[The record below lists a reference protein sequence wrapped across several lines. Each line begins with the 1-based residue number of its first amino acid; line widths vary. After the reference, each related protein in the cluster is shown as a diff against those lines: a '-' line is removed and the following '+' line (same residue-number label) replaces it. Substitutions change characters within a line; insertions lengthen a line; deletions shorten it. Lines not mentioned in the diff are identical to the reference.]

1 MSTLAVVF
9 STGVTDGLVN
19 YRLEKVA
26 EALLGDRAASARDT
40 CGISVIREIRSRVII
55 IFGRL
60 KDEQPYNFCSIF
72 LCPVSD
78 YVRSGAFFMLRGK
91 PLTWFE
97 AIDRW

>member
-40 CGISVIREIRSRVII
+40 CGISIIREIRS
-55 IFGRL
+55 
-60 KDEQPYNFCSIF
+60 
-72 LCPVSD
+72 
-78 YVRSGAFFMLRGK
+78 
-91 PLTWFE
+91 
-97 AIDRW
+97 